1 MKKLNKILGS
11 NFLDAISNGMNE
23 NSNYPSASIQEP
35 GGYFCITVEAGKE
48 ANEEFDQMMK
58 IFPELCAQY
67 GIPLLSNH
75 NEYIRKRVPPGATD
89 LIKYEFFISPNDLDR
104 ILMNESEFYR
114 GYRSTGS
121 ILRLAYP
128 LQEAFKIDTICLFP
142 VLEMD
147 SNQIMLR
154 IAGCNGSETITT
166 QLAYYFT
173 KYLSLEVG
181 SAELY
186 GHHIAPIVEKK
197 IGLYASDFLEIALE
211 TIGIKAQL
219 NHQSEEGFT
228 ILSLEG
234 EAREFLVEID
244 SEARTIYRL
253 LGVVTPDELPNL
265 KSIEVPIT
273 KYLQALFSK
282 LSTKCTSM
290 GEELMEMGHN
300 IKTLQQEIE
309 TLSKEGEVTEDI
321 KKKTSELSLITLSYK
336 SAHERIGRYYNG
348 AETILEILN
357 HIYSEKI
364 AKQTTENQAKV
375 FTSLPLAPT
384 FYQATEE
391 KGLKDGGSPQISPG
405 KA

>member
-1 MKKLNKILGS
+1 
-11 NFLDAISNGMNE
+11 
-23 NSNYPSASIQEP
+23 
-35 GGYFCITVEAGKE
+35 
-48 ANEEFDQMMK
+48 
-58 IFPELCAQY
+58 
-67 GIPLLSNH
+67 
-75 NEYIRKRVPPGATD
+75 
-89 LIKYEFFISPNDLDR
+89 
-104 ILMNESEFYR
+104 MNESESYR

-154 IAGCNGSETITT
+154 IAGCNASETITT

-173 KYLSLEVG
+173 KYLSLEAG

-186 GHHIAPIVEKK
+186 GHHIAPIVEEK
-197 IGLYASDFLEIALE
+197 IGLYASDFLEVALE
-211 TIGIKAQL
+211 TIGIKTQL

-228 ILSLEG
+228 VLSLEG

-273 KYLQALFSK
+273 KYLKALFSK
-282 LSTKCTSM
+282 LSTKGMSI
-290 GEELMEMGHN
+290 GEELLEMVDN
-300 IKTLQQEIE
+300 IKSLQEEVE
-309 TLSKEGEVTEDI
+309 TLSKEGEITDDI
-321 KKKTSELSLITLSYK
+321 KEKTSKLSMLTLSYRLTN
-336 SAHERIGRYYNG
+336 ERFARYYNG
-348 AETILEILN
+348 MQTILEILN

-384 FYQATEE
+384 FYQAAEE
-391 KGLKDGGSPQISPG
+391 KELKDGSSPEISPRNN
-405 KA
+405 